1 MTLAAQDP
9 GDSAGTMPRM
19 PRWITV
25 RHGEAVEDAAFS
37 SGAALGALH
46 PVLAREDIPQVLLRD
61 RLALRAAAACVALT
75 GRPERQGDLRDAVA
89 LLRPGDRPGPAGEVF
104 LCWRRAV
111 GRPLSARVLHR
122 ALPEMAPD
130 RIAAWCRAGQGTPVA
145 RAAATLEA
153 VLAGA
158 PRSEAAALILA
169 DAVLARALGW
179 RQLLPLLGVGL
190 RPRDLRASGEG
201 LRLACHR
208 AVVAAAAETLRMAG
222 VLAGRAAHLR
232 AVAPKLR
239 ARGAGAAVELFL
251 ARDAVAPAMLT
262 GWMSD
267 RAARRLCDRLVRL
280 GAVRELT
287 GRDAFRLYGV

>member
-1 MTLAAQDP
+1 
-9 GDSAGTMPRM
+9 MPRI

-25 RHGEAVEDAAFS
+25 RHGETIENAAFS

-46 PVLAREDIPQVLLRD
+46 LVLARADIPHALLRD

-75 GRPERQGDLRDAVA
+75 GRPEREGELRDAVA

-111 GRPLSARVLHR
+111 EQPLSARTLHR
-122 ALPEMAPD
+122 ALPETAPD
-130 RIAAWCRAGQGTPVA
+130 RIAAWCAAGQGAPVA
-145 RAAATLEA
+145 RAAGVLEA
-153 VLAGA
+153 ALAEA
-158 PRSEAAALILA
+158 PRAEAAALILA

-179 RQLLPLLGVGL
+179 SHLVPLLGAGL
-190 RPRDLRASGEG
+190 KSRDLRARGDD
-201 LRLACHR
+201 LRWACHR
-208 AVVAAAAETLRMAG
+208 AVAASAAEVAAMA
-222 VLAGRAAHLR
+222 VRLARRAARLR
-232 AVAPKLR
+232 LVAPKLR

-280 GAVRELT
+280 GAVREMT